1 VLGIL
6 IFSNIINYVWYLLN
20 YSILNVYLVLL
31 LINVID
37 EISKTEKYNEYSLF
51 YYIKYL
57 NLNKDIFEIIKL
69 RSLSSIFSLLIQKIL
84 KNINIGYNKNKI
96 KNFAFTIY
104 LYFKHKFGEIKIIN
118 LENRYKQNKLNKLKQ
133 NYNFINL
140 LHLFYSEISILLNE
154 YLIILIQLD
163 KLKIQQH
170 SKLTNLDLKK
180 IKNLEEFIFLI
191 IKMLLYY
198 LWDFENI
205 NKLDKN
211 FYFDNLFI
219 DNSLTILSNYDFYDN
234 DDVKK
239 IITFINKNK
248 IHFFHIHR
256 NKEFYEQ
263 FYLYANLLSI
273 YDKTGIIDLGNY
285 KNLENY
291 VEIFLSNL
299 TVLNLLEQEVTDE
312 TNELEILKRLNEY
325 KASFIE
331 EWKNSLNK
339 DLEIRNYQ
347 RLSDL
352 NEYIVKNIKEK

>member
-1 VLGIL
+1 M
-6 IFSNIINYVWYLLN
+6 WYLLN
-20 YSILNVYLVLL
+20 YSVLNVYLVLL

-57 NLNKDIFEIIKL
+57 NLNKDLIQIVEL
-69 RSLSSIFSLLIQKIL
+69 RSLSSVLSLYIQKAL
-84 KNINIGYNKNKI
+84 KSSNIGYRPNKI
-96 KNFAFTIY
+96 KSFAFIINNIY
-104 LYFKHKFGEIKIIN
+104 NNNIPFKIIN
-118 LENRYKQNKLNKLKQ
+118 FKIEIKHHKLYDWELIFQPFYVDIVALLNDYFLILSRIEYLKIKQSLKLNS
-133 NYNFINL
+133 F
-140 LHLFYSEISILLNE
+140 
-154 YLIILIQLD
+154 
-163 KLKIQQH
+163 
-170 SKLTNLDLKK
+170 
-180 IKNLEEFIFLI
+180 EEFILLV

-198 LWDFENI
+198 LWDFENLNKNNI
-205 NKLDKN
+205 NWLNLTTNDITIINELEYELTDEVILLSKIKL
-211 FYFDNLFI
+211 
-219 DNSLTILSNYDFYDN
+219 
-234 DDVKK
+234 
-239 IITFINKNK
+239 INKNNINFYL
-248 IHFFHIHR
+248 IHK

-291 VEIFLSNL
+291 VEILIYNLYITSNF
-299 TVLNLLEQEVTDE
+299 NGLEVDE
-312 TNELEILKRLNEY
+312 TIELEILKRLNEY

-347 RLSDL
+347 RLKDL